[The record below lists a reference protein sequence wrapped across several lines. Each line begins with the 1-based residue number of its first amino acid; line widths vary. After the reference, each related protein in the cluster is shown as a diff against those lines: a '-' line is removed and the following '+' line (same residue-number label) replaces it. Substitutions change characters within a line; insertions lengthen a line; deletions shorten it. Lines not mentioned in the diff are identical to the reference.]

1 MVHRNVAAILR
12 AAECPLQSCAAAKG
26 TDTMWQD
33 SLGEML
39 WIGTALFA
47 LIVAASPMI
56 AWYFHP

>member
-1 MVHRNVAAILR
+1 MPFTVVRGC
-12 AAECPLQSCAAAKG
+12 EG

-33 SLGEML
+33 SLDEML

-56 AWYFHP
+56 VWYFHP